1 MIVYRQT
8 DVDAPFF
15 WESDRQPAQRW
26 HDTGEGPVQYA
37 SSTPDAAWSEF
48 LRHAGID
55 DPADLDGVNRVMW
68 AIEIPGSGSAA
79 TSKDAAAQGKAATP
93 GSAATPALSTA
104 VMTGGIEHYR
114 ECRAEA
120 RRLRANGVTQ
130 LVAPAAAVL
139 PGVPSGWRVDDG
151 LVPAPT
157 RDELTIV
164 VFGRPG
170 EAVAW
175 VAAVGRPA
183 ADIIPRVR
191 YLR

>member
-8 DVDAPFF
+8 DIDVPFF

-68 AIEIPGSGSAA
+68 AIEIPGSGE
-79 TSKDAAAQGKAATP
+79 AAA
-93 GSAATPALSTA
+93 PALPTA
-104 VMTGGIEHYR
+104 IMTGGIEHYR
-114 ECRAEA
+114 ACRAEA
-120 RRLRANGVTQ
+120 RRLRAKGATR

-139 PGVPSGWRVDDG
+139 PGTPSGWRVDDG

-164 VFGRPG
+164 VFGRSR

>member
-68 AIEIPGSGSAA
+68 AIEIPGSGNAA
-79 TSKDAAAQGKAATP
+79 TSEDAATQGTAVRP
-93 GSAATPALSTA
+93 SLSAA

-120 RRLRANGVTQ
+120 RRLRANGVTR

-139 PGVPSGWRVDDG
+139 PGVPSGWRLDDG
-151 LVPAPT
+151 LVPAPA
-157 RDELTIV
+157 RDGLTIV

>member
-8 DVDAPFF
+8 DVDVPFF
-15 WESDRQPAQRW
+15 WESDRQPGQRW

-68 AIEIPGSGSAA
+68 AIEIPGPGNAA
-79 TSKDAAAQGKAATP
+79 TSED
-93 GSAATPALSTA
+93 AATPALPTA
-104 VMTGGIEHYR
+104 VMTGGFEHYR
-114 ECRAEA
+114 ACRAEA
-120 RRLRANGVTQ
+120 RRLRAIGVTH
-130 LVAPAAAVL
+130 LLAPAAAVL
-139 PGVPSGWRVDDG
+139 AGVPSGWRLDDG

-164 VFGRPG
+164 VFGRSG
-170 EAVAW
+170 HAVAW
-175 VAAVGRPA
+175 VAAVGRPT

>member
-8 DVDAPFF
+8 DVDVPFF
-15 WESDRQPAQRW
+15 WEGDQQPAQRW

-68 AIEIPGSGSAA
+68 VVEIPGPEEAA
-79 TSKDAAAQGKAATP
+79 KPTLP
-93 GSAATPALSTA
+93 MA

-114 ECRAEA
+114 ECREEA
-120 RRLRANGVTQ
+120 KRLRANGATR

-139 PGVPSGWRVDDG
+139 PGAPSGWRVDDG
-151 LVPAPT
+151 LVPGPP
-157 RDELTIV
+157 RDEFTIV
-164 VFGRPG
+164 VFGRCS
-170 EAVAW
+170 EAVALI
-175 VAAVGRPA
+175 AAVGRPA

-191 YLR
+191 HLR

>member
-68 AIEIPGSGSAA
+68 AIEIPGSGNVV
-79 TSKDAAAQGKAATP
+79 TSGN
-93 GSAATPALSTA
+93 AATPALSTS

-151 LVPAPT
+151 LVPAST

-175 VAAVGRPA
+175 VAGVGRPA